1 MNEVEYLRKDRDRW
15 LEAWRQVVRSAEE
28 TRLRYEVEKAA
39 LLECIKKQDARITD
53 LETRRTMLREQV
65 EGERTMR
72 LELHEDI
79 DCVLARMESR
89 AHSCEARFESLHLDE
104 IDWKL
109 ERKRLRAELAAANA
123 QLVAV
128 TDELVA
134 MSKMCAAVTM
144 IMEEMQRDEATRKE
158 GGGA

>member
-15 LEAWRQVVRSAEE
+15 LEAWQQVVRSAAE
-28 TRLRYEVEKAA
+28 TRQRHEVEKAA

-79 DCVLARMESR
+79 DCVLARME
-89 AHSCEARFESLHLDE
+89 
-104 IDWKL
+104 
-109 ERKRLRAELAAANA
+109 
-123 QLVAV
+123 
-128 TDELVA
+128 
-134 MSKMCAAVTM
+134 
-144 IMEEMQRDEATRKE
+144 

>member
-15 LEAWRQVVRSAEE
+15 LEAWKQVVRSAAE
-28 TRLRYEVEKAA
+28 TRQRHEVEKAA

-79 DCVLARMESR
+79 DCVLARME
-89 AHSCEARFESLHLDE
+89 
-104 IDWKL
+104 
-109 ERKRLRAELAAANA
+109 
-123 QLVAV
+123 
-128 TDELVA
+128 
-134 MSKMCAAVTM
+134 
-144 IMEEMQRDEATRKE
+144 

>member
-79 DCVLARMESR
+79 DCVLARME
-89 AHSCEARFESLHLDE
+89 
-104 IDWKL
+104 
-109 ERKRLRAELAAANA
+109 
-123 QLVAV
+123 
-128 TDELVA
+128 
-134 MSKMCAAVTM
+134 
-144 IMEEMQRDEATRKE
+144 

>member
-28 TRLRYEVEKAA
+28 TRKRHEVEKAA

-79 DCVLARMESR
+79 DCVLARME
-89 AHSCEARFESLHLDE
+89 
-104 IDWKL
+104 
-109 ERKRLRAELAAANA
+109 
-123 QLVAV
+123 
-128 TDELVA
+128 
-134 MSKMCAAVTM
+134 
-144 IMEEMQRDEATRKE
+144 

>member
-1 MNEVEYLRKDRDRW
+1 MNEVDYLRKDRDRW

-28 TRLRYEVEKAA
+28 TRQRHEVEKAA

-79 DCVLARMESR
+79 DCVLARME
-89 AHSCEARFESLHLDE
+89 
-104 IDWKL
+104 
-109 ERKRLRAELAAANA
+109 
-123 QLVAV
+123 
-128 TDELVA
+128 
-134 MSKMCAAVTM
+134 
-144 IMEEMQRDEATRKE
+144 

>member
-15 LEAWRQVVRSAEE
+15 LEAWKQVVRSAAE
-28 TRLRYEVEKAA
+28 TRQRHEVEKAA

-72 LELHEDI
+72 IELHEDI
-79 DCVLARMESR
+79 DCVLARME
-89 AHSCEARFESLHLDE
+89 
-104 IDWKL
+104 
-109 ERKRLRAELAAANA
+109 
-123 QLVAV
+123 
-128 TDELVA
+128 
-134 MSKMCAAVTM
+134 
-144 IMEEMQRDEATRKE
+144 

>member
-1 MNEVEYLRKDRDRW
+1 MNEVDYLRKDRDRW
-15 LEAWRQVVRSAEE
+15 LEAWKQVVRSAAE
-28 TRLRYEVEKAA
+28 TRQRHEVEKAA

-79 DCVLARMESR
+79 DCVLARME
-89 AHSCEARFESLHLDE
+89 
-104 IDWKL
+104 
-109 ERKRLRAELAAANA
+109 
-123 QLVAV
+123 
-128 TDELVA
+128 
-134 MSKMCAAVTM
+134 
-144 IMEEMQRDEATRKE
+144 